1 MREIKFRA
9 WIKKEKKMCRVNQI
23 NFDGFITVRFPEHES
38 EIGDVFDDH
47 MELDEFIA
55 LQYTGLKDKNGRE
68 IYEGDIVY
76 MSEYG
81 DYPMEVYWHENMV
94 KWFMKNSIGNTDHLY
109 MQKANNYLEII
120 GNIYENP
127 ELIK

>member
-9 WIKKEKKMCRVNQI
+9 WNKKEEKMCRVNQI

-68 IYEGDIVY
+68 IYEGDIVTGLRPSHWHDGY
-76 MSEYG
+76 EKVKAEVEFSENTFSYTADG
-81 DYPMEVYWHENMV
+81 PL
-94 KWFMKNSIGNTDHLY
+94 NSIEGI
-109 MQKANNYLEII
+109 EVI
-120 GNIYENP
+120 GSIYEGVN
-127 ELIK
+127 